1 VDGALEL
8 RELVPDFRNPGSLS
22 RLAENDRDSVF
33 LQRSGFLRVK
43 GNLLKTDVVAIK
55 TEQAVQSGK
64 LDLIIQRLNS
74 PVEQERKDGIIWNE
88 LRSAVKS
95 WKGWAMIIFIL
106 VAIALAGDKI
116 LQLLGW
122 LPTGV

>member
-1 VDGALEL
+1 MCEQKKVFKKIKAKGRVNGYDLEL
-8 RELVPDFRNPGSLS
+8 AEAQMHDYISLK
-22 RLAENDRDSVF
+22 RDVDSV
-33 LQRSGFLRVK
+33 RA
-43 GNLLKTDVVAIK
+43 DVQAIK
-55 TEQAVQSGK
+55 TEQAVQGGK

-88 LRSAVKS
+88 IRSAVKS

-106 VAIALAGDKI
+106 VAIALAGDKL

-122 LPTGV
+122 LPTGI

>member
-1 VDGALEL
+1 MCEQVKVIKKIRKAKKMNGYAVE
-8 RELVPDFRNPGSLS
+8 
-22 RLAENDRDSVF
+22 LAEAQMQDYISLKRDVDTV
-33 LQRSGFLRVK
+33 RA
-43 GNLLKTDVVAIK
+43 DVQAIK
-55 TEQAVQSGK
+55 TEQAVQGGK

-95 WKGWAMIIFIL
+95 WKGWALIIFML
-106 VAIALAGDKI
+106 TTVALAGDKV

>member
-1 VDGALEL
+1 MCKQKAVIEKIKKAKKNRGWAL
-8 RELVPDFRNPGSLS
+8 N
-22 RLAENDRDSVF
+22 LAEAQMSDYISLKRDVDSV
-33 LQRSGFLRVK
+33 RA
-43 GNLLKTDVVAIK
+43 DVQAIK

-106 VAIALAGDKI
+106 VAIALAGDKV

>member
-1 VDGALEL
+1 MCEQKKVFKKIKAKGRVNGYDLEL
-8 RELVPDFRNPGSLS
+8 AEAQMHDYISLKK
-22 RLAENDRDSVF
+22 DVDSV
-33 LQRSGFLRVK
+33 RA
-43 GNLLKTDVVAIK
+43 DVQAIK
-55 TEQAVQSGK
+55 TEQAVQGGK

-106 VAIALAGDKI
+106 VAIALAGDKV

>member
-1 VDGALEL
+1 MCEQKAVIEKIKKTNKNRGWTLK
-8 RELVPDFRNPGSLS
+8 
-22 RLAENDRDSVF
+22 LAEAQMSDYISLKRDVDSV
-33 LQRSGFLRVK
+33 RA
-43 GNLLKTDVVAIK
+43 DVQAIK
-55 TEQAVQSGK
+55 TEQAVQGGK

-106 VAIALAGDKI
+106 VAIALAGDKV

-122 LPTGV
+122 VPTGV

>member
-1 VDGALEL
+1 MCEQKKVFKKIKAKGRVNGYDLEL
-8 RELVPDFRNPGSLS
+8 AEAQMHDYISLK
-22 RLAENDRDSVF
+22 RDVDSV
-33 LQRSGFLRVK
+33 RA
-43 GNLLKTDVVAIK
+43 DVQAIK

-106 VAIALAGDKI
+106 VAIALAGDKV

>member
-1 VDGALEL
+1 MCEQKKVFKKIKAKGRVNGYDLEL
-8 RELVPDFRNPGSLS
+8 AEAQMHDYISLK
-22 RLAENDRDSVF
+22 RDVDSV
-33 LQRSGFLRVK
+33 RA
-43 GNLLKTDVVAIK
+43 DVQAIK

-88 LRSAVKS
+88 IRSAVKS

-106 VAIALAGDKI
+106 VAIALAGDKV

>member
-1 VDGALEL
+1 MCEQKKVFKKIKAKGRVNGYDLEL
-8 RELVPDFRNPGSLS
+8 AEAQMHDYISLK
-22 RLAENDRDSVF
+22 RDVDSV
-33 LQRSGFLRVK
+33 RA
-43 GNLLKTDVVAIK
+43 DVQAIK
-55 TEQAVQSGK
+55 TEQAVQGGK

-106 VAIALAGDKI
+106 VAIALAGDKV

>member
-1 VDGALEL
+1 MCEQKKVFKKIKAKGRVNGYDLEL
-8 RELVPDFRNPGSLS
+8 AEAQMHDYISLK
-22 RLAENDRDSVF
+22 RDVDTV
-33 LQRSGFLRVK
+33 RA
-43 GNLLKTDVVAIK
+43 DVQAIK

-106 VAIALAGDKI
+106 VAIALAGDKV

>member
-1 VDGALEL
+1 MCEQKKVFKKIKAKGRVNGYDLEL
-8 RELVPDFRNPGSLS
+8 AEAQMHDYISLK
-22 RLAENDRDSVF
+22 RDVDSV
-33 LQRSGFLRVK
+33 RA
-43 GNLLKTDVVAIK
+43 DVQAIK
-55 TEQAVQSGK
+55 TEQAVQGGK

-106 VAIALAGDKI
+106 VAIALAGDKV

-122 LPTGV
+122 VPTGV